1 MSAGTQGRRVHDD
14 DVLLHG
20 TLGDDE
26 AFGDALIGAALS
38 HQLKHLPF
46 ARSQLLDGFLV
57 TATAEQL
64 RHDRRV
70 DREAALALALH
81 GSSELNVADA
91 VLDEVAGSLA
101 KAAFGEFQRPP
112 PFVGGLF
119 LGD

>member
-1 MSAGTQGRRVHDD
+1 LEDAL
-14 DVLLHG
+14 DVLLHT
-20 TLGDDE
+20 TLGDDK

-38 HQLKHLPF
+38 QQLKHLPF

-81 GSSELNVADA
+81 GGSELLNVADA

-112 PFVGGLF
+112 PFVGSLF
-119 LGD
+119 VGD